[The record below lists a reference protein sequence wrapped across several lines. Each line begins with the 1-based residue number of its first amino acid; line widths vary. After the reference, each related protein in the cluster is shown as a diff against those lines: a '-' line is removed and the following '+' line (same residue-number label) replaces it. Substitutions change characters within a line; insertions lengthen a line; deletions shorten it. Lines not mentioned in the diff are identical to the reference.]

1 MRPRRWSAL
10 LIRTRLTLL
19 YGGLCTLTGAILLAI
34 TYLLVSTAP
43 RVTVV
48 NATRAP
54 GTSGSTPLPPP
65 DPAGSALADALRLSE
80 LHELLVRSGIALGI
94 MTVLSVVLGWLV
106 AGRVLRPVRT
116 MNAAIQRISAR
127 NVHERLGATGRRD
140 ELRQLSDTVDG
151 LLARLDAA
159 LGAHRRFA
167 ANAAHELRTPL
178 TVQHA
183 LLEEIL
189 LDPAADPD
197 LVRAT
202 CARLLRL
209 SQEQAGLVDGL
220 LTLTEGERGP
230 DRVEPVDLAELAQ
243 RALAERVSDVDG
255 LGLAV
260 RADIAPARTSGDPML
275 LGRLVGNLVGNAID
289 HNVPGGFI
297 RVGTDERDGRSSVC
311 VANSGPV
318 VPEESIRGLFEPF
331 QRLDRT
337 GRNGEHHGLG
347 LSIVRAIAD
356 SHGASISARPGQPN
370 GLTVTVTFNAVR

>member
-43 RVTVV
+43 RV
-48 NATRAP
+48 AIFSSTRAP

-65 DPAGSALADALRLSE
+65 TPADSALADALRTTE
-80 LHELLVRSGIALGI
+80 LHALLARSGIALGI
-94 MTVLSVVLGWLV
+94 MTVLAVVLGWLV

-127 NVHERLGATGRRD
+127 NVHERLGATGRPD

-151 LLARLDAA
+151 LLARLDTA

-189 LDPAADPD
+189 LDPAADPG

-202 CARLLRL
+202 CTKLLRL
-209 SQEQAGLVDGL
+209 SQEQAGLVDAL

-230 DRVEPVDLAELAQ
+230 DRVEPVDLAELAE
-243 RALAERVSDVDG
+243 RALAERASDVDG

-260 RADIAPARTSGDPML
+260 RADLAPARTSGDPAL
-275 LGRLVGNLVGNAID
+275 LARLVGNLVGNAID

-297 RVGTDERDGRSSVC
+297 RIETTESNGAPSVC

-337 GRNGEHHGLG
+337 ARDGEHHGLG

-356 SHGASISARPGQPN
+356 SHGASVSALPGQPN
-370 GLTVTVTFNAVR
+370 GLAVTVTFSATH